1 MKDEL
6 NVYEY
11 TIGEGLKTYIN
22 TSTNPTP
29 IHPDYLK
36 PMNDEF
42 KVGDLVET
50 YTGKVAIIKTIASQY
65 EEGPIHIAGANNT
78 QYVLL
83 VGDVEMVFV
92 GYSLKK
98 L

>member
-11 TIGEGLKTYIN
+11 ALGEGLKTYQ
-22 TSTNPTP
+22 TSLNNPTP
-29 IHPDYLK
+29 IHPDILEK
-36 PMNDEF
+36 MCTEF

-50 YTGKVAIIKTIASQY
+50 SYRAIGIIKGISSEHQ
-65 EEGPIHIAGANNT
+65 EGPAYISGANNI
-78 QYVLL
+78 QYIVQ
-83 VGDVEMVFV
+83 VGDTEKVLV

-98 L
+98 I